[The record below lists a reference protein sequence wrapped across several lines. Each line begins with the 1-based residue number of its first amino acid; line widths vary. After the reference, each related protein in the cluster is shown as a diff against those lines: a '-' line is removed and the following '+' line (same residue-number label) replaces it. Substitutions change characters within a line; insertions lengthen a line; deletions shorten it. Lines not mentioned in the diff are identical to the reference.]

1 MSFAIISSSLDAR
14 AAIERAVRVVD
25 RAFARLGAIAAR
37 GIAREAHARARMFD
51 LSALLEPPELPAS
64 GRKPPPNPARR
75 PSQPRR

>member
-25 RAFARLGAIAAR
+25 RALARLGAIAAR

-51 LSALLEPPELPAS
+51 LSARL
-64 GRKPPPNPARR
+64 
-75 PSQPRR
+75 